1 MLSALFSFLGGSV
14 FRMIW
19 GEVASFVQKRQDHQ
33 HEQEMLKL
41 QAELDDRRAERQ
53 EKTIQLQHQL
63 GIEKITVQ
71 GDVEMAKEEYKAFT
85 EAMRSANAKTGV
97 TWVDA
102 WNGCV
107 RPSFATVCLVI
118 WLLKVVNQGF
128 KADEFDMSLLAV
140 IVGFYFANRELAK
153 RGK

>member
-63 GIEKITVQ
+63 GIQTVQVQ
-71 GDVEMAKEEYKAFT
+71 GDVDMAKAEYQAFV
-85 EAMRSANAKTGV
+85 EAMKSANAKTGV
-97 TWVDA
+97 RWIDG
-102 WNGCV
+102 WNGAV
-107 RPSFATVCLVI
+107 RPSFATVCLLI
-118 WLLKVVNQGF
+118 WALKVLNQGF
-128 KADEFDMSLLAV
+128 VADEFDMSLLAT
-140 IVGFYFANRELAK
+140 IAGFYFANRELAK

>member
-14 FRMIW
+14 FRMVW

-33 HEQEMLKL
+33 HEQEMLRL

-63 GIEKITVQ
+63 GIETVQVQ
-71 GDVEMAKEEYKAFT
+71 GDVDMARAEYQAFV
-85 EAMRSANAKTGV
+85 EAMKSANVKTGIG
-97 TWVDA
+97 WVDG

-107 RPSFATVCLVI
+107 RPSFATVCLLI
-118 WLLKVVNQGF
+118 WVLKVGSQSFV
-128 KADEFDMSLLAV
+128 ADEFDMSLLAT
-140 IVGFYFANRELAK
+140 IAGFYFANRELAK

>member
-19 GEVASFVQKRQDHQ
+19 GEVSSFINKRQDHA
-33 HEQEMLKL
+33 HELETMKL
-41 QAELDDRRAERQ
+41 QAELEDRRSERQ

-63 GIEKITVQ
+63 GIQQVQ
-71 GDVEMAKEEYKAFT
+71 VAGDVEMAKAEYTAFV
-85 EAMRSANAKTGV
+85 EAMKAANQKSGV
-97 TWVDA
+97 KWVDA

-107 RPSFATVCLVI
+107 RPSFATVCLII
-118 WLLKVVNQGF
+118 WLMKVGSQGF
-128 KADEFDMSLLAV
+128 RADEFDMSLLGV